1 MRMLLTVASMVM
13 LVSASAAIA
22 STITYQFSDASAN
35 FGIYGTDTITGT
47 FTYNTTTNTVLAA
60 NIAVTGLFDPGHYT
74 TDPSATPSSIFAYN
88 TPSHS
93 DAIQITFVNNL
104 GSSSDPLTNV
114 SFYYP
119 PFGSTDYLAS
129 AFAGGTVTPS
139 PSATPLPTA
148 LPLFASGLAGVGLF
162 GWIRRRKRKGVAVAS
177 F

>member
-74 TDPSATPSSIFAYN
+74 TDPSATPVPY
-88 TPSHS
+88 SHT
-93 DAIQITFVNNL
+93 I
-104 GSSSDPLTNV
+104 PLT
-114 SFYYP
+114 
-119 PFGSTDYLAS
+119 L
-129 AFAGGTVTPS
+129 
-139 PSATPLPTA
+139 
-148 LPLFASGLAGVGLF
+148 
-162 GWIRRRKRKGVAVAS
+162 
-177 F
+177 